1 MKIYTK
7 NGDEGGTSF
16 YGGKRV
22 LKNDVLVSAYGD
34 VDELNSSIGLVIS
47 YLRNQHMNYSNKW
60 WYKYFPKGR
69 KITKSIIKQ
78 LGDIQNDL
86 FNVGFELAT
95 PTEEIKKK
103 EKTGVF
109 KNFVTDNNVKDL
121 EMAIDNM
128 ETSLPPLNNFILPT
142 GILPAAQLQLS
153 RAICRR
159 AERSVVTASQDVDI
173 SENILVYMNRLSD
186 YLFVLARYVHI
197 TFDGSPE
204 KMWNK

>member
-1 MKIYTK
+1 
-7 NGDEGGTSF
+7 
-16 YGGKRV
+16 
-22 LKNDVLVSAYGD
+22 
-34 VDELNSSIGLVIS
+34 
-47 YLRNQHMNYSNKW
+47 
-60 WYKYFPKGR
+60 
-69 KITKSIIKQ
+69 
-78 LGDIQNDL
+78 
-86 FNVGFELAT
+86 
-95 PTEEIKKK
+95 
-103 EKTGVF
+103 
-109 KNFVTDNNVKDL
+109 
-121 EMAIDNM
+121 MAIDNM

>member
-7 NGDEGGTSF
+7 SGDEGGTSF

-22 LKNDVLVSAYGD
+22 LKNDVLISAYGD
-34 VDELNSSIGLVIS
+34 VDELNSSIGIVLAS
-47 YLRNQHMNYSNKW
+47 LRNVHLSYSNKW
-60 WYKYFPKGR
+60 WYKQFTKIKIR
-69 KITKSIIKQ
+69 KSLIKQ
-78 LGDIQNDL
+78 LDDVQNNL

-95 PTEEIKKK
+95 PVEEIIKK

-109 KNFVTDNNVKDL
+109 KNFVTDNTVKDL
-121 EMAIDNM
+121 EMAIDKM
-128 ETSLPPLNNFILPT
+128 EASLPPLNNFILPT
-142 GILPAAQLQLS
+142 GILPASQLQLS

-186 YLFVLARYVHI
+186 YLFVLARFVHI
-197 TFDGSPE
+197 IFDGSPE